1 VDWRR
6 LRPLGA
12 IGPVI
17 AVASTLAPLSGT
29 VAQAQGASPCA
40 VPDAL
45 LEVGEK
51 QRARKGYV
59 VLLRRDP
66 QLPCAMEGLRKI
78 NADTTTK
85 EAQALCNRGAAYD
98 RLHRT
103 DDALD
108 SYKSALEKDSSRDSC
123 GEEGIDKL
131 DSPSTLGRWFDA
143 FAAALPQYLLAAGL
157 ALAALFI
164 LLLFGYSRRVFKCL
178 VRWPILG
185 RILSPRLNL
194 ESFTDKSDKHVGE
207 AIEAR
212 IRERLTRMR
221 EEATRTHE
229 PALDFGTPREDFADL
244 VATHGGL
251 DKALEKASEAAGEQ
265 GKAVAALLNLLY
277 TLLPIRRLTIAGVV
291 EPAVGPRAS
300 ATLNLQRDGRLEA
313 ATSLEGPVSETPG
326 TLHASDYLKLA
337 GPAAVW
343 VQYEVAR
350 AIRAGGEPGPDAAE
364 SYALV
369 LEGLERQGEGRYA
382 EALPLYERAL
392 ELDRDNWA
400 AWLNRGMAEAFVD
413 GPDRSARS
421 LAAGF
426 NRRMRH

>member
-1 VDWRR
+1 M
-6 LRPLGA
+6 

-17 AVASTLAPLSGT
+17 AVASTLALPAGT
-29 VAQAQGASPCA
+29 LAHTDDPNPCA

-45 LEVGEK
+45 RDVGEE

-66 QLPCAMEGLRKI
+66 QLPCATNGLTEI
-78 NADTTTK
+78 NTDTT
-85 EAQALCNRGAAYD
+85 AQEVKALCDRGDAYR
-98 RLHRT
+98 RLHRD
-103 DDALD
+103 DDALS
-108 SYKSALEKDSSRDSC
+108 SYKSALEKDATRDSC
-123 GEEGIDKL
+123 GETGIDEL
-131 DSPSTLGRWFDA
+131 NSPSTAGRWFDWI
-143 FAAALPQYLLAAGL
+143 AAALPQYLLACGL
-157 ALAALFI
+157 ALAALFVF
-164 LLLFGYSRRVFKCL
+164 LLSGYFGPMHGLL
-178 VRWPILG
+178 VQRPLLG

-194 ESFTDKSDKHVGE
+194 EPLSDQSDKKVGE

-221 EEATRTHE
+221 EEATRTQV

-244 VATHGGL
+244 VAGDNGL
-251 DKALEKASEAAGEQ
+251 KSAVEKASEATGEH
-265 GKAVAALLNLLY
+265 GKAVAAVLNLLY

-300 ATLNLQRDGRLEA
+300 ATLNLQNDGRLA
-313 ATSLEGPVSETPG
+313 AAASLVGPVSKTPHA
-326 TLHASDYLKLA
+326 LEASDYLKLA

-350 AIRAGGEPGPDAAE
+350 TIRGSRDLGPDAAE

-369 LEGLERQGEGRYA
+369 REGLDRQLEGNYP
-382 EALPLYERAL
+382 EALGLYDHAL
-392 ELDRDNWA
+392 ELDPTNWA
-400 AWLNRGMAEAFVD
+400 AWVNRGMAEAFLGEFD
-413 GPDRSARS
+413 TSAQT

-426 NRRMRH
+426 NAVVVQ